1 MTITA
6 PLPSAST
13 QQEGPVKPRRST
25 NKWRPQLW
33 SAPVMAAPATVIVIG
48 LFLVPLLIL
57 IAYSFLTAGMFSVS
71 QPFTMSNYVD
81 ALQNKA
87 TTTLGKNSLII
98 GLSAAT
104 VSLVAGVPIAYW
116 LRYYAKR
123 RGNIVLFLITSS
135 MFASYLV
142 RIYAWRSILGS
153 NGLLNNGLQAM
164 GLIHQPLQ
172 FFLYSRVA
180 VVLALVHIFLPY
192 VVLVLYAGLRP
203 IRPEYFEAARD
214 LGAGAVR
221 RWTRVVLPLIAPQ
234 LATSWIFVFILA
246 AGDYVTP
253 QFLGGTNGSMIGVLI
268 QQDFN
273 VNGNWAGGGAI
284 SLLMLLA
291 FAGAYAVMMGA
302 LRITGLS
309 RVQFD

>member
-1 MTITA
+1 MT
-6 PLPSAST
+6 
-13 QQEGPVKPRRST
+13 
-25 NKWRPQLW
+25 
-33 SAPVMAAPATVIVIG
+33 APATIIVIG

-57 IAYSFLTAGMFSVS
+57 IVYSFLTAGMFSVTK
-71 QPFTMSNYVD
+71 PFTMSNYVE

-104 VSLVAGVPIAYW
+104 VSLVAGIPIAYW
-116 LRYYAKR
+116 LRYYAQR
-123 RGNIVLFLITSS
+123 WGNVVLFLITSS

-142 RIYAWRSILGS
+142 RIYAWRSILGE

-172 FFLYSRVA
+172 FLLYSRVA
-180 VVLALVHIFLPY
+180 VVAALVHIFLPY
-192 VVLVLYAGLRP
+192 VVLVLYAGFRP

-214 LGAGAVR
+214 LGAGAVK

-234 LATSWIFVFILA
+234 LATSWIFVFILS

-253 QFLGGTNGSMIGVLI
+253 QFLGGTNGSMIGVLV

-273 VNGNWAGGGAI
+273 VNGNFAGGAAI

-291 FAGAYAVMMGA
+291 FAGAYLVMMGA
-302 LRITGLS
+302 LRISGLS

>member
-1 MTITA
+1 MT
-6 PLPSAST
+6 
-13 QQEGPVKPRRST
+13 
-25 NKWRPQLW
+25 
-33 SAPVMAAPATVIVIG
+33 APATVIVIG
-48 LFLVPLLIL
+48 LFVVPLLIL
-57 IAYSFLTAGMFSVS
+57 IVYSFMTAGLFSVTP
-71 QPFTMSNYVD
+71 PFTMSNYAE
-81 ALQNKA
+81 ALQRKA
-87 TTTLGKNSLII
+87 TTSLGENSLVI
-98 GLSAAT
+98 GLSTAT
-104 VSLVAGVPIAYW
+104 ASLLAGIPIAYW
-116 LRYYAKR
+116 LRYYAR
-123 RGNIVLFLITSS
+123 RWGNVVLFLITAS

-142 RIYAWRSILGS
+142 RIYAWRSILGEH
-153 NGLLNNGLQAM
+153 GLLNDGLMAT

-172 FFLYSRVA
+172 FLLYNRVA

-214 LGAGAVR
+214 LGANAFK

-234 LATSWIFVFILA
+234 LGTSWIFVFILS

-253 QFLGGTNGSMIGVLI
+253 QFLGGTNGSMIGVLV

-273 VNGNWAGGGAI
+273 VNGNWAAGAAI

-291 FAGAYAVMMGA
+291 FAGAYLVMMGA

-309 RVQFD
+309 RVQLD